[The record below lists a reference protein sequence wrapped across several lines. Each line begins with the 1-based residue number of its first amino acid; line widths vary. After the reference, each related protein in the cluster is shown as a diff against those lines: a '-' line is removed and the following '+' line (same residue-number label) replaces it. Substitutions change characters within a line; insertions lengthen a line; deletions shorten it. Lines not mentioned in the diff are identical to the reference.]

1 MSRLDLFMPL
11 SMSTGDFMAIVDKMS
26 RGPVNQEKYLFK
38 VEILLRLR
46 WNIFGDLANI
56 EVEEGLDDNGIER
69 RSPLSSHTIATESLT
84 SPPIYKLEMSSGDLD
99 SFMFHGRSEEES
111 PQTCMTSDTPITIL
125 DFVTA
130 AHAFFKQHE
139 VGIRASRT
147 PFADRGAEHRKLVNK
162 FVYGTF
168 VETED
173 TGVHPDF
180 YFKGI
185 WSNQKGEDVG
195 LVSLRTV
202 ATGEFGRTNER
213 LWEIQRRDVAA
224 NIKMSEDAAVF
235 EVKYNTPDRIRQDLL
250 FRLRWDIGEPLEN
263 IELDDGFYKDG
274 VERRKPFLSSDVAE
288 ASLADPPVSHVTI
301 LLQDVLESQ
310 SFEMNSDKYPY
321 EPLTIHNTDRK
332 HITVK
337 DFVTQL
343 HAHFNEHRAYIYRYQ
358 DTIMRVSTSGIV
370 DFAGHVDV
378 LKNKQSA
385 QPALFFRWAFSRLC
399 EGTLAISVKT
409 MIEGELGGIGDE
421 VLWHRQKNCAAAC
434 REVRRTRGM
443 ECE

>member
-1 MSRLDLFMPL
+1 MSQLDSFMPL
-11 SMSTGDFMAIVDKMS
+11 TMSAGDFMAIVDKMS
-26 RGPVNQEKYLFK
+26 RDPVNQEKYRFK
-38 VEILLRLR
+38 VELLLRLR
-46 WNIFGDLANI
+46 WNIFGDFASI
-56 EVEEGLDDNGIER
+56 EVEEGLDDNGVER
-69 RSPLSSHTIATESLT
+69 RSPLSSHIIATESLT

-139 VGIRASRT
+139 VGIRASCT
-147 PFADRGAEHRKLVNK
+147 SFADRGAEHRKLVNK

-185 WSNQKGEDVG
+185 WGSSDGEDVG
-195 LVSLRTV
+195 IVSLRAF
-202 ATGEFGRTNER
+202 ATGEFGRTNEWR
-213 LWEIQRRDVAA
+213 WEIQRRDVAA
-224 NIKMSEDAAVF
+224 NIKMGEDAAVF

-250 FRLRWDIGEPLEN
+250 FRLRWDIGEPLEHV
-263 IELDDGFYKDG
+263 ELDDGFYKDG
-274 VERRKPFLSSDVAE
+274 TERRKPFFSSDVAE
-288 ASLADPPVSHVTI
+288 VSLADPPASHMTV

-310 SFEMNSDKYPY
+310 FLEMNSDKYPY
-321 EPLTIHNTDRK
+321 EPLAIHNTDGK
-332 HITVK
+332 PITIK

-358 DTIMRVSTSGIV
+358 ETMRRLSTSGKV
-370 DFAGHVDV
+370 DFAGHADV
-378 LKNKQSA
+378 LENKESA
-385 QPALFFRWAFSRLC
+385 QPTLFFRWAFSRLC

-409 MIEGELGGIGDE
+409 MMEGELGGYWDE
-421 VLWHRQKNCAAAC
+421 VLWHRQRNCAAAC
-434 REVRRTRGM
+434 RDVRRTRGM
-443 ECE
+443 ECD